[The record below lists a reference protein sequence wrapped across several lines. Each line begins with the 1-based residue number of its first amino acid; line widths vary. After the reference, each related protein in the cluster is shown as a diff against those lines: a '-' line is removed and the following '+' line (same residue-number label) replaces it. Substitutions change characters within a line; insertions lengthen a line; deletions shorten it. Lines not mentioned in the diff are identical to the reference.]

1 MWREENEI
9 RPKAPEKEKKKNKAH
24 TECGEKK
31 MGYIYILTNPDYTD
45 IKVGYAKNV
54 EQRLSTLNRSTSLRS
69 PFELYATYE
78 VDTELADKDL
88 HVILDTL
95 NPDLRKKDIVN
106 GKTRVR
112 EFFSVSPEQ
121 MLDILRAIAKMHGR
135 EDKIEVFAQEPEKSS
150 AGDKL
155 PVFRFSL
162 VGLKPGDK
170 VEFIYGGEYEIASD
184 RRVICDGEEIS
195 LSALAKKLE
204 EERTGRTIKSMAGP
218 RFFKYNGVILADMR

>member
-1 MWREENEI
+1 
-9 RPKAPEKEKKKNKAH
+9 
-24 TECGEKK
+24 

-54 EQRLSTLNRSTSLRS
+54 QQRLATLNRSTSLRS

-135 EDKIEVFAQEPEKSS
+135 EDKIQIYYKDE
-150 AGDKL
+150 KL